1 MTITDLI
8 SVRLDNQQ
16 ISSTEMTQ
24 PREVVE
30 WLGAVQ
36 AQDYSG
42 AKWSV
47 ASRLPGTT
55 DADIEKA
62 ISDKEIIRTWAM
74 RGTLHFLSRSDIY
87 WMLSFL
93 SPRLEGIMGTHFRK
107 LELDKKTL
115 NKSKKII
122 EETLIDGKQLTRKEI
137 ATALQKKKIAT
148 NDMRITFMLLH
159 ASYERL
165 ICFGPRRGKEY
176 THTLLEEWVKPAE
189 LLEYDEALKKL
200 TLRYFGSH
208 GPATM
213 QDFAWW
219 SGLTLTDVKRGLEMS
234 GSKLQ
239 SVKIKEQLYWMPK
252 EHSALPK
259 TSTAV
264 FLLAGFDEYIVAYK
278 DRSAVLHPQ
287 HVKAVMGLGNGIF
300 NNTVLVNGKVA
311 GVWKRTFQ
319 KQKVNIDFAMFGD
332 TSEVVKKKILTA
344 SKRFGKFLEM
354 PVMTSFSEG

>member
-1 MTITDLI
+1 MTTADLI
-8 SVRLDNQQ
+8 KMRLLHQQ
-16 ISSTEMTQ
+16 ISSTEMAK

-42 AKWSV
+42 AKWAI
-47 ASRLPGTT
+47 ASRLAGTT
-55 DADIEKA
+55 DADLEQA
-62 ISDKEIIRTWAM
+62 IVDKEIVRTWAM
-74 RGTLHFLSRSDIY
+74 RGTLHFLSPNDIY
-87 WMLSFL
+87 WMLTLL

-115 NKSKKII
+115 NKSRKII

-137 ATALQKKKIAT
+137 AEALQKKKIAT
-148 NDMRITFMLLH
+148 NDMRITFILLH

-176 THTLLEEWVKPAE
+176 THTLLEEWVQPTD
-189 LLEYDEALKKL
+189 LLEYDEALKEL
-200 TLRYFGSH
+200 TLRYVSSH

-219 SGLTLTDVKRGLEMS
+219 SGLTLTDVKKGLEMA
-234 GSKLQ
+234 GSKLE
-239 SVKIKEQLYWMPK
+239 SIKIKEQLYWMPE

-259 TSTAV
+259 TSGSV

-278 DRSAVLHPQ
+278 DRSAVLHPH

-319 KQKVNIDFAMFGD
+319 KQKVNIDFVMFEKTND
-332 TSEVVKKKILTA
+332 AVKKKILTA
-344 SKRFGKFLEM
+344 SKRCGKFLKV
-354 PVMTSFSEG
+354 PVTMSFGEV

>member
-1 MTITDLI
+1 M
-8 SVRLDNQQ
+8 RLLNQQ
-16 ISSTEMTQ
+16 ISSTEMAK

-42 AKWSV
+42 AKWSI
-47 ASRLPGTT
+47 ASRLAGTT
-55 DADIEKA
+55 DVHIEQA
-62 ISDKEIIRTWAM
+62 VADKEIIRTWAM
-74 RGTLHFLSRSDIY
+74 RGTLHFLSPNDIY
-87 WMLSFL
+87 WLLTFL

-122 EETLIDGKQLTRKEI
+122 EETLVDGKQLTRREI
-137 ATALQKKKIAT
+137 AAALQKKKIGT
-148 NDMRITFMLLH
+148 NDMRITFILLY

-176 THTLLEEWVKPAE
+176 THTLLEEWVKPTG
-189 LLEYDEALKKL
+189 LLKYDEALVKL
-200 TLRYFGSH
+200 TLRYFYSH

-213 QDFAWW
+213 LDFAWW
-219 SGLTLTDVKRGLEMS
+219 SGLTLTDVKRGLEMA

-239 SVKIKEQLYWMPK
+239 SIKIKEQLYWMSK
-252 EHSALPK
+252 DHSALPK
-259 TSTAV
+259 ASSSI

-319 KQKVNIDFAMFGD
+319 KQKVNIDFQMFVK
-332 TSEVVKKKILTA
+332 TSDVVKKKIITA
-344 SKRFGKFLEM
+344 SKRYGKFLEM
-354 PVMTSFSEG
+354 PVVTRFNET